1 MKRFKRAAAL
11 LLALSMLAAAGCTDQ
26 PEETSSAAE
35 SGASDNSDTSSEPFV
50 EPEVNEVR
58 DTIDALY
65 GTPADRSLKANNVL
79 SGMLPAVSR
88 PASSEYPGNGGRAL
102 TDSAAR
108 AAAFVRSCIAFTV
121 SRNADPMR
129 GVLFEPLLGQ
139 LLRPLGA

>member
-35 SGASDNSDTSSEPFV
+35 SGSSDNSDTSSEPFV

-65 GTPADRSLKANNVL
+65 GTPADRSLKANNAL
-79 SGMLPAVSR
+79 SGLLPAF
-88 PASSEYPGNGGRAL
+88 PAPPVRNIPATAAGR
-102 TDSAAR
+102 
-108 AAAFVRSCIAFTV
+108 
-121 SRNADPMR
+121 
-129 GVLFEPLLGQ
+129 
-139 LLRPLGA
+139 